1 MRAPSMVFLP
11 LPNFGQFASLDL
23 HDVINLFSPSPSR
36 VKPLV
41 GSTHLGLTYLHVTLS
56 RLRRLYGFYQS
67 ELSSFYRTCQLR
79 STSQRPFCDHDLQVN
94 TSHASTFLFNC
105 HSIALNTSQLNY
117 FSPTFL
123 RSRPT
128 GLLGYEP
135 LAGEVKSCEA
145 AQVDHSFGVP
155 TLACLPQ
162 RQGVRANPQEHPH

>member
-1 MRAPSMVFLP
+1 M
-11 LPNFGQFASLDL
+11 
-23 HDVINLFSPSPSR
+23 INLFSPSPSR

-105 HSIALNTSQLNY
+105 HSIALNTFQLNH
-117 FSPTFL
+117 FSTTYL

-128 GLLGYEP
+128 GLLMATRRHLLQTIRGVAIVSGNGSDSLWNGSDRIHVYY
-135 LAGEVKSCEA
+135 AG
-145 AQVDHSFGVP
+145 
-155 TLACLPQ
+155 T
-162 RQGVRANPQEHPH
+162 